1 MIRAGARMA
10 PVIRQPLAAGPEA
23 RGLPAIVRRA
33 GLFPRLRY
41 MGSKYRLI
49 PHLARAFTEL
59 GGVTALDAFS
69 GSGVVSYLLKTCGYQ
84 VTANDFLA
92 FPAVIARASVVNQ
105 DVTLSADDIAR
116 ICGPPADDRD
126 FIRRTFAGIYFTEA
140 DLGFLD
146 SAWSC
151 PRPAAS
157 PAASSPSPA
166 CVTTTGA
173 VTCAFRSAITSPSV
187 PPSTT
192 RWCSTAVSPAPPPHP
207 TCLTWPRRAMTW
219 SIWIRPTRRP
229 ATTTVTSS
237 GTTSWK
243 GCRCT
248 GAIRRRWRA
257 RRPGSCP
264 SATRRSPTP

>member
-1 MIRAGARMA
+1 
-10 PVIRQPLAAGPEA
+10 
-23 RGLPAIVRRA
+23 
-33 GLFPRLRY
+33 

-59 GGVTALDAFS
+59 GGATALDAFS

-92 FPAVIARASVVNQ
+92 FPAIIARASVVNQ
-105 DVTLSADDIAR
+105 DVTLGADDIAR

-126 FIRRTFAGIYFTEA
+126 FIRRTFDR
-140 DLGFLD
+140 DLLHRGRPAA
-146 SAWSC
+146 SSTRPGRISTAWTGTSGRWPSRPWSC

-157 PAASSPSPA
+157 PAACSRSPA
-166 CVTTTGA
+166 CVTTTAA
-173 VTCAFRSAITSPSV
+173 VTCASRSAITSPSV

-192 RWCSTAVSPAPPPHP
+192 GWCSTAASPAPPRHP
-207 TCLTWPRRAMTW
+207 TCSTWPRRAMT
-219 SIWIRPTRRP
+219 SSTWIRPMRRR

-248 GAIRRRWRA
+248 GATRRHWRA
-257 RRPGSCP
+257 RGPGNCP
-264 SATRRSPTP
+264 SATRRSPMPAR